1 MFQVTFILRRS
12 RVANFA
18 DIINISTIFIETTF
32 KNSSKVKRIRNNAL
46 KCNFFLYFLIKQK
59 IRISDKKC

>member
-18 DIINISTIFIETTF
+18 DIIKISTIFIKTTF
-32 KNSSKVKRIRNNAL
+32 KNSSKVKRIRSNAL

-59 IRISDKKC
+59 NTDF